1 MKQNKLFPKLILGLA
16 ALMLCPLSASSTKD
30 LITYDYIIVGNGTA
44 GATLARKLSDDKK
57 TKVLVLE
64 RGINHDDD
72 PLVLQTS
79 GSDLAATWTT
89 LSYNTKY
96 SDTWAIAVLN
106 PLQTTNYTVGRGWGG
121 SSMHNYL
128 DVVRGTPS
136 IYDGWSAAAGDDSW
150 NYNNL
155 LPIMKAIENYTP
167 NADAVFDAAQR
178 GSGGPIQVTQTP
190 SITADALALAFE
202 TPLNV
207 GFVADY
213 NDPTLGTPGI
223 GLGIGMGPYEL
234 FAYPGAFPG
243 TTGDRSFSSNAF
255 LPRSV
260 IRKNGVAKDGRLL
273 RIESNSTVSRVF
285 FKGKKAHGV
294 EFVYGDNPNKVI
306 KALGKKIILCAGSV
320 YTPAILQR
328 SGIGDAALLNSLG
341 IPVIVDNPN
350 VGANFDNQY
359 GPQVVVSGTTTSA
372 APSLQAFV
380 NASGTPA
387 LPAPYDYTADLPTN
401 KRRLQFIASNIAPG
415 LTNILAFIMDPQ
427 SKGSIEITSRDAL
440 VSPDINL
447 AIYSDG
453 AFTTHG
459 TDANLAVTFFKLL
472 RQVAGITLP
481 APLNTTVDDLD
492 FYLYA
497 RSPSGMVVSSHI
509 SGSARMGQS
518 AADSVVNNRLE
529 VFGVEGLYVGDLS
542 VAPVIP
548 DGNTCFAV
556 YVIAMKLAEILGVPV
571 VPAL

>member
-1 MKQNKLFPKLILGLA
+1 MKQNKLFSKLILGLA
-16 ALMLCPLSASSTKD
+16 ALVLSPLGASSTKD

-89 LSYNTKY
+89 LSYDTKY

-106 PLQTTNYTVGRGWGG
+106 PLQTTNYTIGRGWGG

-128 DVVRGTPS
+128 DAVRGTPS
-136 IYDGWSAAAGDDSW
+136 IYDGWSAAAGDASW
-150 NYNNL
+150 NYNSL

-167 NADAVFDAAQR
+167 NATGSVNTAQR
-178 GSGGPIQVTQTP
+178 GQGGPIQISDTLP
-190 SITADALALAFE
+190 ITADPLAIVLEGNPGPF
-202 TPLNV
+202 NV
-207 GFVADY
+207 PFVTDY
-213 NDPTLGTPGI
+213 NDYTLGIT
-223 GLGIGMGPYEL
+223 GMGPYQL
-234 FAYPGAFPG
+234 FAYPGASPG

-255 LPRSV
+255 LPTSV
-260 IRKNGVAKDGRLL
+260 VTTNGVAKDGRLL
-273 RIESNSTVSRVF
+273 RIESNTTVSRIF
-285 FKGKKAHGV
+285 FKGKKAQGV

-328 SGIGDAALLNSLG
+328 SGIGNASLLNSLD

-350 VGANFDNQY
+350 VGANFANQY
-359 GPQVVVSGTTTSA
+359 GPQAIVSGVVTSA

-387 LPAPYDYTADLPTN
+387 LLAPYAYGNDSV
-401 KRRLQFIASNIAPG
+401 RRLQVIASNIGNG

-427 SKGSIEITSRDAL
+427 SKGSITITSRSAL
-440 VSPDINL
+440 IPPNINL
-447 AIYSDG
+447 NIYSDG
-453 AFTTHG
+453 PFDTNG
-459 TDANLAVTFFKLL
+459 TDANLASTFYQLL
-472 RQVAGITLP
+472 DQIGALTMLFPTPGSTP
-481 APLNTTVDDLD
+481 ESFFGAAKT
-492 FYLYA
+492 
-497 RSPSGMVVSSHI
+497 PSGLVVSSHI
-509 SGSARMGQS
+509 SGSARMGKS

-529 VFGVEGLYVGDLS
+529 VFGVEGVYVGDLS